1 MGSLGVGVRGSA
13 TVLFT
18 AGVVGSVGSSLAV
31 LGTLLLAPAFARAAV
46 DVFVVSGCVLAAAT
60 ILLIAARPADHDDL
74 SADAD
79 WHAESDSH
87 AEPGR

>member
-60 ILLIAARPADHDDL
+60 ILLVAARLTDRDEP
-74 SADAD
+74 SAEPD
-79 WHAESDSH
+79 WHAESDPQ